1 MLEHMAHLYTYEGL
15 ALLTYRYYYPGY
27 VPGRVILS
35 VHSVQ
40 ASRGADIDSGMKKRK
55 LASTSLGHARTQR
68 VSHRDRRLCT
78 HTPWAQD
85 LSGKGN
91 ALRTVCVELIEQRPQ
106 LLRRENHGNQ
116 PPTTRGPT

>member
-40 ASRGADIDSGMKKRK
+40 AE
-55 LASTSLGHARTQR
+55 
-68 VSHRDRRLCT
+68 
-78 HTPWAQD
+78 
-85 LSGKGN
+85 
-91 ALRTVCVELIEQRPQ
+91 ALT
-106 LLRRENHGNQ
+106 
-116 PPTTRGPT
+116 